1 MNIANKTHTITIP
14 GKMMLAGEWAVLE
27 ENGCCIALAL
37 NRCIT
42 VTITEA
48 PEITVSSDFPGFSYS
63 NTFTYNAL
71 HYTTRYLQEKNITL
85 KPFHLELLT
94 ESFYDSGPNKEK
106 FGLGSSAALVVGIV
120 QAILVFHGINDTNNN
135 FIFKIA
141 FLAHIHAQK
150 NLGSGFDIAVATYKT
165 PLFYRPPDHAWL
177 TQTQERTSLVELVE
191 QVWPNLEIKPIT
203 LPNTIHILIGFVGKG
218 SKTTD
223 LIDKVNLF
231 KQDRPYEYQNTC
243 AQINIVVKNLYDAL
257 QNNNH
262 EKILTLIRRNRLLLQ
277 ELSHTSGA
285 NLETEPLRLLIE
297 LAEQQGAAA
306 KFSGAGGGDCGIALC
321 FDKTQACAIRNTW
334 RQAGITI
341 ITGDS

>member
-1 MNIANKTHTITIP
+1 
-14 GKMMLAGEWAVLE
+14 MLAGEWSVLE

-37 NRCIT
+37 NRFIT

-48 PEITVSSDFPGFSYS
+48 PEITVTSDFPGFSHS
-63 NTFTYNAL
+63 NTFTHTAL
-71 HYTTRYLQEKNITL
+71 HYASRYLQEKNITL

-94 ESFYDSGPNKEK
+94 QSFYDTGLNKEK

-120 QAILVFHGINDTNNN
+120 QAILVFHGINDTNTNGSN
-135 FIFKIA
+135 VIFKIA
-141 FLAHIHAQK
+141 FLAHMHAQK

-203 LPNTIHILIGFVGKG
+203 LPHSLHVLVGFVGKG

-223 LIDKVNLF
+223 LIEKVNLF
-231 KQDRPYEYQNTC
+231 KQAHPHKYQNIYT
-243 AQINIVVKNLYDAL
+243 QIHMLVEKLCNVL
-257 QNNNH
+257 QTNDH
-262 EKILTLIRRNRLLLQ
+262 EKILSLIRHNRLLLQ

-297 LAEQQGAAA
+297 LAEQHGAAA
-306 KFSGAGGGDCGIALC
+306 KFSGAGGGDCGIAVC
-321 FDKTQACAIRNTW
+321 FDISQADAIRNAW
-334 RQAGITI
+334 RQAGIITI
-341 ITGDS
+341 TEKS